1 MTYTLLGYPTI
12 EIVRDFMDE
21 NRRSN
26 QVMQKYSVA
35 SVAMLVFFFH
45 SVAGAQ
51 ELLQPPV
58 RVAEPPA
65 PAAGSRF
72 ISPPARPTEPVSVG
86 EAPVSQGEI
95 LDLDTVLSLA
105 TQNNPTLMQAR
116 LQVSAEL
123 AKAQQAGLYPNP
135 TLSYS
140 GEQIFVDVEGDT
152 DSPGEF
158 QGGIISQRF
167 VTAGKLS
174 LSREKY
180 MRRAHITEHLAVA
193 QQYRVCND
201 VRIHF
206 YRTLA
211 AQQRLEMHRE
221 LLKTSE
227 DAAVTARELYN
238 VGQANRYDVRKS
250 NVMLQRSRLDV
261 QRAEHE
267 YRMRFREL
275 TAIVGLEL
283 PVGSVSGTLAST
295 QPLASFDESLARI
308 VQESPEVLT
317 AKAKLAADRVTIERE
332 EVEWIPDI
340 VVSAGSGYN
349 FDAKETVAVADIS
362 IEIPLFDRNQGTINQ
377 ARADFN
383 RQRREVRRTELT
395 LRQRLA
401 MVYQEYAMSY
411 EHASEYR
418 DSIVPEMKAA
428 YRELLA
434 SYKQNRI
441 EWPEVLT
448 AQSDYAQVRLEQINY
463 EEQLRR
469 SEVLIQGYLLDGGLN
484 AASGP
489 MPAGHI
495 DSVPKPR

>member
-1 MTYTLLGYPTI
+1 MLLF
-12 EIVRDFMDE
+12 VFA
-21 NRRSN
+21 N
-26 QVMQKYSVA
+26 VA
-35 SVAMLVFFFH
+35 V
-45 SVAGAQ
+45 AQ
-51 ELLQPPV
+51 ELMQPPV
-58 RVAEPPA
+58 RIAES
-65 PAAGSRF
+65 AASFSGSRF
-72 ISPPARPTEPVSVG
+72 TKPPARPLQPASIGDTPVALG
-86 EAPVSQGEI
+86 EAF
-95 LDLDTVLSLA
+95 DLETLLSLA
-105 TQNNPTLMQAR
+105 TKNNPTLAQAR
-116 LQVSAEL
+116 LQISAEL

-135 TLSYS
+135 TLAYS
-140 GEQIFVDVEGDT
+140 GEQIFVDVEGDKN
-152 DSPGEF
+152 SPGEF

-167 VTAGKLS
+167 VTGGKLR

-180 MRRAHITEHLAVA
+180 RRRAHITEHLAVA

-221 LLKTSE
+221 LLKTAE
-227 DAAVTARELYN
+227 DSAVTARELYN

-250 NVMLQRSRLDV
+250 NVMLQRTRLDV
-261 QRAEHE
+261 QKAEHE

-275 TAIVGLEL
+275 TALVGLEL
-283 PVGSVSGTLAST
+283 PVGSVTGTLAT
-295 QPLASFDESLARI
+295 EHPLATFDDTLARI
-308 VQESPEVLT
+308 VAESPEVLA
-317 AKAKLAADRVTIERE
+317 AKAKLSADRVTIERE

-349 FDAKETVAVADIS
+349 FDAKETVGVADIS

-401 MVYQEYAMSY
+401 MVYEEYAMAF
-411 EHASEYR
+411 EHATEYR

-428 YRELLA
+428 YRELLG
-434 SYKQNRI
+434 SYKEKRI
-441 EWPEVLT
+441 EWPDVLE
-448 AQSDYAQVRLEQINY
+448 AQSDYAEVRLAQINY

>member
-1 MTYTLLGYPTI
+1 MQKHRFLAATLL
-12 EIVRDFMDE
+12 
-21 NRRSN
+21 
-26 QVMQKYSVA
+26 
-35 SVAMLVFFFH
+35 LLFFPNP
-45 SVAGAQ
+45 SGAQ

-58 RVAEPPA
+58 RIADPPA
-65 PAAGSRF
+65 ATAGSRF
-72 ISPPARPTEPVSVG
+72 TQPPARPSRPVSVG
-86 EAPVSQGEI
+86 DAPLTEGGV
-95 LDLDTVLSLA
+95 LDLESVLSLT
-105 TQNNPTLMQAR
+105 TQNNPTLRQAR
-116 LQVSAEL
+116 LQISAEL

-135 TLSYS
+135 TLAYA

-158 QGGIISQRF
+158 QGGILSQRF
-167 VTAGKLS
+167 VTGGKLR

-180 MRRAHITEHLAVA
+180 LRRAHVSEHLAVA

-221 LLKTSE
+221 LLKTAE

-238 VGQANRYDVRKS
+238 AGQANRYDVRKS
-250 NVMLQRSRLDV
+250 NVMLQRTRLDV

-275 TAIVGLEL
+275 TALVGLDL
-283 PVGSVSGTLAST
+283 PVGAVVGTLATTES
-295 QPLASFDESLARI
+295 LATFDATLARI
-308 VQESPEVLT
+308 VAESPEVL
-317 AKAKLAADRVTIERE
+317 AARAKLAADRVTIERE

-349 FDAKETVAVADIS
+349 FDAKETVAVADVS
-362 IEIPLFDRNQGTINQ
+362 IEIPLFDRNQGTVAQ

-383 RQRREVRRTELT
+383 RQRREIRRTELT

-401 MVYQEYAMSY
+401 MVYEEYAMAF
-411 EHASEYR
+411 EHATEYR

-428 YRELLA
+428 YRELLG
-434 SYKQNRI
+434 SYKENRI
-441 EWPEVLT
+441 EWPDVLQ
-448 AQSDYAQVRLEQINY
+448 AQSDYAEVRLAQIDF

-469 SEVLIQGYLLDGGLN
+469 SEVLIQGYLLDSGLN

-489 MPAGHI
+489 TPAGHI

>member
-1 MTYTLLGYPTI
+1 
-12 EIVRDFMDE
+12 
-21 NRRSN
+21 
-26 QVMQKYSVA
+26 MQKYRFLA
-35 SVAMLVFFFH
+35 ATLLLLFFPNP
-45 SVAGAQ
+45 SSAQ

-58 RVAEPPA
+58 RIADPPA
-65 PAAGSRF
+65 ASVGSRF
-72 ISPPARPTEPVSVG
+72 TQPPARPSQPVSVG
-86 EAPVSQGEI
+86 DAPLTEGEV
-95 LDLDTVLSLA
+95 LDLEAVLSLT
-105 TQNNPTLMQAR
+105 TQNNPTLRQAR
-116 LQVSAEL
+116 LQISAEL

-135 TLSYS
+135 TLAYA

-158 QGGIISQRF
+158 QGGIVSQRF
-167 VTAGKLS
+167 VTGGKLR

-180 MRRAHITEHLAVA
+180 LRRAHVSEHLAVA

-221 LLKTSE
+221 LLKTAE

-238 VGQANRYDVRKS
+238 AGQANRYDVRKS
-250 NVMLQRSRLDV
+250 NVMLQRTRLDV

-275 TAIVGLEL
+275 TALVGLDL
-283 PVGSVSGTLAST
+283 PVGAVVGTLATTES
-295 QPLASFDESLARI
+295 LATFDATLARI
-308 VQESPEVLT
+308 VAESPEVL
-317 AKAKLAADRVTIERE
+317 AARAKLAADRVTIERE

-349 FDAKETVAVADIS
+349 FDAKETVAVADVS
-362 IEIPLFDRNQGTINQ
+362 IEIPLFDRNQGTVAQ

-383 RQRREVRRTELT
+383 RQRREIRRTELT

-401 MVYQEYAMSY
+401 MVYEEYAMAF
-411 EHASEYR
+411 EHATEYR
-418 DSIVPEMKAA
+418 ESIVPEMKAA
-428 YRELLA
+428 YRELLG
-434 SYKQNRI
+434 SYKENRI
-441 EWPEVLT
+441 EWPDVLQ
-448 AQSDYAQVRLEQINY
+448 AQSDYAEVRLAQINF

-489 MPAGHI
+489 TPAGHI

>member
-1 MTYTLLGYPTI
+1 
-12 EIVRDFMDE
+12 
-21 NRRSN
+21 
-26 QVMQKYSVA
+26 MQKHRISAVVVLLLLFA
-35 SVAMLVFFFH
+35 NG
-45 SVAGAQ
+45 AGAQ

-58 RVAEPPA
+58 RIAEPPA
-65 PAAGSRF
+65 PSAGSRF
-72 ISPPARPTEPVSVG
+72 LSPPARPAQPASVG
-86 EAPVSQGEI
+86 DTPLGQGEA
-95 LDLDTVLSLA
+95 LDLETVLSLA

-116 LQVSAEL
+116 LQISAEL

-135 TLSYS
+135 TLAYA

-158 QGGIISQRF
+158 QGGIISQRI

-180 MRRAHITEHLAVA
+180 RRRAHVSEHLAVA

-211 AQQRLEMHRE
+211 AQQRLEMQRE
-221 LLKTSE
+221 LLKTAE

-238 VGQANRYDVRKS
+238 VGQANRYSVRKS
-250 NVMLQRSRLDV
+250 NVMLQRTRLDV
-261 QRAEHE
+261 QKAEHE

-275 TAIVGLEL
+275 TSLVGLDL
-283 PVGSVSGTLAST
+283 PVGAVVGTLAT
-295 QPLASFDESLARI
+295 TEPLATYDDALARI
-308 VQESPEVLT
+308 VAESPEVLA

-340 VVSAGSGYN
+340 VFSAGSGYN

-401 MVYQEYAMSY
+401 MVYEQYAMSF

-428 YRELLA
+428 YRELLS

-448 AQSDYAQVRLEQINY
+448 AQSDYAEVRLAQINY

>member
-1 MTYTLLGYPTI
+1 
-12 EIVRDFMDE
+12 
-21 NRRSN
+21 
-26 QVMQKYSVA
+26 MQKYRFLA
-35 SVAMLVFFFH
+35 ATLLLLFFPNP
-45 SVAGAQ
+45 SGAQ

-58 RVAEPPA
+58 RIADPPA
-65 PAAGSRF
+65 ASVGSRF
-72 ISPPARPTEPVSVG
+72 TQPPARPSQPVSVG
-86 EAPVSQGEI
+86 DAPLTEGEV
-95 LDLDTVLSLA
+95 LDLEAVLSLT
-105 TQNNPTLMQAR
+105 TQNNPTLRQAR
-116 LQVSAEL
+116 LQISAEL

-135 TLSYS
+135 TLAYA

-158 QGGIISQRF
+158 QGGIVSQRF
-167 VTAGKLS
+167 VTGGKLR

-180 MRRAHITEHLAVA
+180 LRRAHASEHLAVA

-221 LLKTSE
+221 LLKTAE

-238 VGQANRYDVRKS
+238 AGQANRYDVRKS
-250 NVMLQRSRLDV
+250 NVMLQRTRLDV

-275 TAIVGLEL
+275 TALVGLDL
-283 PVGSVSGTLAST
+283 PVGAVVGTLATTES
-295 QPLASFDESLARI
+295 LATFDATLARI
-308 VQESPEVLT
+308 VAESPEVL
-317 AKAKLAADRVTIERE
+317 AARAKLAADRVTIERE

-349 FDAKETVAVADIS
+349 FDAKETVAVADVS
-362 IEIPLFDRNQGTINQ
+362 IEIPLFDRNQGTVAQ

-383 RQRREVRRTELT
+383 RQRREIRRTELT

-401 MVYQEYAMSY
+401 MVYEEYAMAF
-411 EHASEYR
+411 EHATEYR
-418 DSIVPEMKAA
+418 ESIVPEMKAA
-428 YRELLA
+428 YRELLG
-434 SYKQNRI
+434 SYKENRI
-441 EWPEVLT
+441 EWPDVLQ
-448 AQSDYAQVRLEQINY
+448 AQSDYAEVRLAQINF

-489 MPAGHI
+489 TPAGHI

>member
-1 MTYTLLGYPTI
+1 
-12 EIVRDFMDE
+12 
-21 NRRSN
+21 
-26 QVMQKYSVA
+26 MQKYRIAV
-35 SVAMLVFFFH
+35 VTGLLLVFINA
-45 SVAGAQ
+45 AGAQ

-58 RVAEPPA
+58 RIAEPPA
-65 PAAGSRF
+65 PSAGSRF
-72 ISPPARPTEPVSVG
+72 TKPPARPTQPVSVG
-86 EAPVSQGEI
+86 DTPVGQGEV
-95 LDLDTVLSLA
+95 LDLETVLSLA

-135 TLSYS
+135 TLAYA
-140 GEQIFVDVEGDT
+140 GEQIFVDVEGDK

-180 MRRAHITEHLAVA
+180 MRRAHVTEHLAVA

-211 AQQRLEMHRE
+211 AQQRLEMQRE
-221 LLKTSE
+221 LLKTAE

-250 NVMLQRSRLDV
+250 NVMLQRTRLDV
-261 QRAEHE
+261 QKAEHE

-283 PVGSVSGTLAST
+283 PVGTVVGTLAT
-295 QPLASFDESLARI
+295 TEPLATFDESLARI
-308 VQESPEVLT
+308 VRESPEILA
-317 AKAKLAADRVTIERE
+317 AKAKLSADRVTIERE

-362 IEIPLFDRNQGTINQ
+362 IEIPLFDRNQGTVAQ

-401 MVYQEYAMSY
+401 MVYEEYAMAF
-411 EHASEYR
+411 EHATEYR

-434 SYKQNRI
+434 SYKENRI
-441 EWPEVLT
+441 EWPEVLA
-448 AQSDYAQVRLEQINY
+448 AQSDYAEVRLAQINY

-489 MPAGHI
+489 TPAGHI

>member
-1 MTYTLLGYPTI
+1 
-12 EIVRDFMDE
+12 
-21 NRRSN
+21 
-26 QVMQKYSVA
+26 MQKYRIAAVTGLL
-35 SVAMLVFFFH
+35 LVYINA
-45 SVAGAQ
+45 AGAQ

-58 RVAEPPA
+58 RIAEPPA
-65 PAAGSRF
+65 PSAGSRF
-72 ISPPARPTEPVSVG
+72 TKPPARPMQPVSVG
-86 EAPVSQGEI
+86 DTPVGQGEV
-95 LDLDTVLSLA
+95 LDLETVLSLA

-135 TLSYS
+135 TLAYA
-140 GEQIFVDVEGDT
+140 GEQIFVDVEGDK

-180 MRRAHITEHLAVA
+180 MRRAHVTEHLAVA

-211 AQQRLEMHRE
+211 AQQRLEMQHE
-221 LLKTSE
+221 LLKTAE

-250 NVMLQRSRLDV
+250 NVMLQRTRLDV
-261 QRAEHE
+261 QKAEHE

-283 PVGSVSGTLAST
+283 PVGTVVGTLAT
-295 QPLASFDESLARI
+295 TEPLATFDESLARI
-308 VQESPEVLT
+308 VRESPEVLA
-317 AKAKLAADRVTIERE
+317 AKAKLSADRVTIERE

-362 IEIPLFDRNQGTINQ
+362 IEIPLFDRNQGTVAQ

-401 MVYQEYAMSY
+401 MVYGEYAMSF
-411 EHASEYR
+411 EHATEYR

-434 SYKQNRI
+434 SYKENRI
-441 EWPEVLT
+441 EWPEVLA
-448 AQSDYAQVRLEQINY
+448 AQSDYAEVRLAQINY

-489 MPAGHI
+489 TPAGHI

>member
-308 VQESPEVLT
+308 VQESPEVLA